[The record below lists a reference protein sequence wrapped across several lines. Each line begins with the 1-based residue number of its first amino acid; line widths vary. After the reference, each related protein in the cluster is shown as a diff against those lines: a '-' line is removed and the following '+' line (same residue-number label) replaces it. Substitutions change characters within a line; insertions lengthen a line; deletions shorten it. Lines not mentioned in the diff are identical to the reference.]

1 MERRL
6 HLPYHGL
13 TTQMVLSFMLLTMLT
28 AVAAGVPAAVLI
40 RNQLEQQAWAQV
52 ERGKRA
58 SEALYNNWQ
67 ENLTNLATL
76 TSQRP
81 TLRTLIAQN
90 DASELQTYLGA
101 LERDIELDLILVCNE
116 ASQPLAHTGPA
127 FANGLCFLP
136 QRIGYYHFV
145 RDGVWLLAAE
155 RVGGDSGQV
164 IVGVHLDDEF
174 LAQMRDHTG
183 LEHTLF
189 VAGVP
194 QYSSLGNDLE
204 SIVAGREPKVSTAA
218 AVVQPV
224 SLTYEG
230 EPYYAGT
237 LSLMLSNTDSVTYV
251 VDEVALPV
259 GEIVAAQRRLIYL
272 LTAVVALA
280 ALLASLLG
288 VLLARRISWPLS
300 RLARA
305 AVAFSEGNL
314 NTPVLVHT
322 HVREIAQV
330 GQALEQARAE
340 LHNTIEALQ
349 VSNAWT
355 DHLLQAI
362 VEGIVTL
369 DDQQRITFFSSGAER
384 ITGYSQQQAIGRHC
398 DEIFR
403 LVDGEPF
410 SRFLPNAGKR
420 QKLTLQLEAERQIT
434 VAVTSAK
441 LSPLIPGESSVALV
455 FRDVSETE
463 IIHRLLGE
471 FLANITHEFRTPL
484 SALAASV
491 ELLRDQAPDL
501 SQEELQALLGNLH
514 LGILGLQT
522 LIDNLLESASL
533 EAGRFRVHPHPADL
547 GEIISEA
554 TRTMRP
560 LQEKYGH
567 RLVVGLPTE
576 IPYVQADSRRVVQV
590 LVNLLSNA
598 IKFSPD
604 SSEISLTV
612 LVHGDYLRLEV
623 ADRGPGVPSGYQT
636 DIFRPFVH
644 PGSQNG
650 RSLHGAGLGLSVVK
664 AIVEAHGG
672 QVGMQDRAGGGSV
685 FWLTLPVA
693 VGDEKWLVAS
703 GERLETKRLGD

>member
-1 MERRL
+1 MKMSQRRF

-13 TTQMVLSFMLLTMLT
+13 TVQMVLSFMLLTMLT

-58 SEALYNNWQ
+58 SEALYDNWQ

-81 TLRTLIAQN
+81 TLRTLIAQG
-90 DASELQTYLGA
+90 DIAGLQAYLGA
-101 LERDIELDLILVCNE
+101 LERDIELDLILVCNVE
-116 ASQPLAHTGPA
+116 NKPLAHTGPA
-127 FANGLCFLP
+127 FADGLCFLP

-145 RDGVWLLAAE
+145 RDGVWLVAAE
-155 RVGGDSGQV
+155 QMDGDNGQV
-164 IVGVHLDDEF
+164 VVGVRLDDEF
-174 LAQMRDHTG
+174 LAQMHAHTG

-189 VAGVP
+189 IAGVP
-194 QYSSLGNDLE
+194 QNSSLGDDLD
-204 SIVAGREPKVSTAA
+204 SIVAARQAESISTAA
-218 AVVQPV
+218 GVIQPV
-224 SLTYEG
+224 SLSYEG
-230 EPYYAGT
+230 QPYYAGT
-237 LSLMLSNTDSVTYV
+237 LPLVLSNADSVIEV

-259 GEIVAAQRRLIYL
+259 GDIVAAQRRLIYL

-300 RLARA
+300 RLAHS

-330 GQALEQARAE
+330 GQTLEQAREE
-340 LHNTIEALQ
+340 LQRTIEALQ
-349 VSNAWT
+349 ASNAWT

-369 DDQQRITFFSSGAER
+369 DDQQRITFFSSGAEH
-384 ITGYSQQQAIGRHC
+384 ITGWSQHEAIGRHC
-398 DEIFR
+398 NEIFR

-420 QKLTLQLEAERQIT
+420 QKLTLQLEAGRQIT
-434 VAVTSAK
+434 VAVTGAK

-576 IPYVQADSRRVVQV
+576 IPHVQADSRRVVQV

-604 SSEISLTV
+604 NSEISLTV
-612 LVHGDYLRLEV
+612 LVHGDYVRLEV

-693 VGDEKWLVAS
+693 MEGKQWTIKK
-703 GERLETKRLGD
+703 RLEIGD

>member
-1 MERRL
+1 MEKRF

-13 TTQMVLSFMLLTMLT
+13 TAQMVISFMLLTLLT
-28 AVAAGVPAAVLI
+28 AVAAGVPAALLI
-40 RNQLEQQAWAQV
+40 RDQLERQAWAQV

-58 SEALYNNWQ
+58 SEALYNNWLD
-67 ENLTNLATL
+67 NLSNLATL

-81 TLRTLIAQN
+81 TLRLLIAQN
-90 DASELQTYLGA
+90 EVGELQTYLAA
-101 LERDIELDLILVCNE
+101 LERDIELDLLLICDAANR
-116 ASQPLAHTGPA
+116 PLAHTGPP
-127 FANGLCFLP
+127 FADGLCFLP
-136 QRIGYYHFV
+136 QEIGYYHFV
-145 RDGVWLLAAE
+145 QDGVWLLAAE
-155 RVGGDSGQV
+155 RVNGDSGQV
-164 IVGVHLDDEF
+164 VVGIELDDEF
-174 LAQMRDHTG
+174 LMEMRDHTG

-189 VAGVP
+189 VAGEPVN
-194 QYSSLGNDLE
+194 SSLAGDLNG
-204 SIVAGREPKVSTAA
+204 IVSARQVERTASAAGVI
-218 AVVQPV
+218 QPV

-230 EPYYAGT
+230 QPYYAGT
-237 LSLMLSNTDSVTYV
+237 LPLALSNADSVIDV

-259 GEIVAAQRRLIYL
+259 GDIVAAQRRLFYL
-272 LTAVVALA
+272 LAGAVTLA
-280 ALLASLLG
+280 VLLASLLG

-305 AVAFSEGNL
+305 AVTFSEGNL
-314 NTPVLVHT
+314 NTPVLVET
-322 HVREIAQV
+322 HVLEIAQV

-340 LHNTIEALQ
+340 LRSTIEALQ
-349 VSNAWT
+349 ESKAWT

-369 DDQQRITFFSSGAER
+369 DDRQRITFFSPGAER
-384 ITGYSQQQAIGRHC
+384 ITGCGQQEVIGRHC

-403 LVDGEPF
+403 LPAGEPF
-410 SRFLPNAGKR
+410 SRFLPAAGKR
-420 QKLTLQLEAERQIT
+420 QKMALLLDEEQQVT
-434 VAVTSAK
+434 VAVTGAR
-441 LSPLIPGESSVALV
+441 LSPLSSGESSMVLV

-463 IIHRLLGE
+463 LVHRLLGE

-501 SQEELQALLGNLH
+501 TQEELQGLLGNLH

-547 GEIISEA
+547 GEIIGEA

-567 RLVVGLPTE
+567 RLVVGLPAE
-576 IPYVQADSRRVVQV
+576 IPHVQADSRRVVQV

-604 SSEISLTV
+604 SSEISLSV
-612 LVHGDYLRLEV
+612 AAHNGFVRLDV
-623 ADRGPGVPSGYQT
+623 SDRGPGVPPGYHS

-644 PGSQNG
+644 PGSQDG

-664 AIVEAHGG
+664 AVVEAHGG
-672 QVGMQDRAGGGSV
+672 QVGVEDRPGGGSV
-685 FWLTLPVA
+685 FWLTLPV
-693 VGDEKWLVAS
+693 VGKS
-703 GERLETKRLGD
+703 GQ